1 MSDPVL
7 RVVVI
12 DDGYAGYEAE
22 RAALASVGAR
32 LEVCACGGDA
42 GARLAELDGAQVLL
56 VRESR
61 IDAAAIAALPQL
73 RGIVRYGIGV
83 DNIDLAA
90 AAQRRVFVANVPDY
104 GTEEV
109 ADQALALLLA
119 VARRVVTR
127 DGAVRA
133 GAWNVAARE
142 PMYRIAGKTLGLVGY
157 GRIAR
162 AVERRLR
169 GFGVERVLV
178 HDPFAQALPAGVQA
192 VPLDALCQGSD
203 FISLHAPLTP
213 QTRHA
218 IDARRL
224 ALMRPTAVLVNTAR
238 GPLVDETALADALRR
253 GALLGAG
260 LDVFEHEPLPAASP
274 LHGLANVVLSDHT
287 GWYSQESVRDLQAK
301 AAAQAVRMLRGEPPL
316 HWLNPWTTEEGTLQ

>member
-1 MSDPVL
+1 MSDPVP

-12 DDGYAGYEAE
+12 DDGYTDYEAE

-32 LEVCACGGDA
+32 LDVRACGGDA
-42 GARLAELDGAQVLL
+42 ASLLHELDDAQVLL

-61 IDAAAIAALPQL
+61 IDAAAMAALPRL

-90 AAQRRVFVANVPDY
+90 AAQRRLFVANVPDY

-119 VARRVVTR
+119 VVRRVATR
-127 DGAVRA
+127 DAAVRA

-178 HDPFAQALPAGVQA
+178 HDPFAGSLPAGVQA
-192 VPLDALCQGSD
+192 VTLDALCQDSD

-238 GPLVDETALADALRR
+238 GPLIDEAALADALRR